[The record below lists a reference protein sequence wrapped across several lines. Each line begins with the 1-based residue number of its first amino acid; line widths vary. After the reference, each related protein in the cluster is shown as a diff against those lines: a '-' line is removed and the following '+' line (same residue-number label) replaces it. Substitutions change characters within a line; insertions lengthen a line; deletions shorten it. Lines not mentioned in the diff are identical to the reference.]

1 VAGVRCDDEHPSAF
15 LLPRLEPI
23 GSRSSPQKFREQTWL
38 RSSVATPAAVCRTAN
53 LFASL
58 RLYCPCC
65 FLIRSTWHARV
76 ALPGCAARV
85 REPIKLG
92 QAAGMGACAADAAA
106 GR

>member
-1 VAGVRCDDEHPSAF
+1 MAGVRCDDEHPSAF

-58 RLYCPCC
+58 PSLLPLLLFDTIHVARTRGTACSEPSWSGRRDGGPALLMPPLAGELVRL
-65 FLIRSTWHARV
+65 
-76 ALPGCAARV
+76 G
-85 REPIKLG
+85 
-92 QAAGMGACAADAAA
+92 
-106 GR
+106 

>member
-53 LFASL
+53 FLRCQSLPLLLFDP
-58 RLYCPCC
+58 RG
-65 FLIRSTWHARV
+65 H
-76 ALPGCAARV
+76 V
-85 REPIKLG
+85 REPRSARPQGWANRPLMPPPL
-92 QAAGMGACAADAAA
+92 AGELVRPG
-106 GR
+106 

>member
-15 LLPRLEPI
+15 LLLPRLEPI

-38 RSSVATPAAVCRTAN
+38 KSSVATPAAVCRTAN

-58 RLYCPCC
+58 RHYCPCC

-76 ALPGCAARV
+76 ALPAASQA
-85 REPIKLG
+85 G